1 VRERVFAA
9 MAAAGGTAGLRKAQQ
24 RLEAAENKL
33 EKAEA
38 ALEEAEESDPVDEP
52 RVAKAELGIAKAKVG
67 VAEAKVGVAEASGD
81 GVRVAEARVGVAK
94 AELGVAESKWE
105 AAPQEQKDRL
115 WTLVESAQRAVETLR
130 AAAPPHGELN
140 KDVNKNLQSML
151 ELQKKQWEEQKKQA
165 EEQKKQ
171 AEEQAEEQKERH
183 QQLLH
188 QLKREEEQSI
198 AMSNCDK
205 ATFSSLLNQL
215 SLRIVHERVEF
226 APDTDFTAFDW
237 SDAAE
242 DQQMSEC
249 LQHLKQIVSIP
260 DTLAWY
266 DVHSN
271 KHYLDSDVPVL
282 NRSLKGTT
290 DLIVA
295 EIVYA
300 DDGDDRHALALLV
313 ELKKPATLRLR
324 REECLRQT
332 YLELIAQSVY
342 AESKWKPL
350 AVLTDL
356 NDFWRIMWFQG
367 RELHV
372 AATARNFAVLF
383 LSHTLSTTDNPILQ
397 YCDGVSQRTRFVAM
411 SQRDVGAGEFASVTG
426 DVGNALLLD
435 LDLDEGERRRA
446 LNEATISNIVCANQ
460 WLKMYS

>member
-1 VRERVFAA
+1 ME
-9 MAAAGGTAGLRKAQQ
+9 AAGGTGGVCRAQERLDAAQRK
-24 RLEAAENKL
+24 LH
-33 EKAEA
+33 
-38 ALEEAEESDPVDEP
+38 EAEEADSVDEVW
-52 RVAKAELGIAKAKVG
+52 VAKAELGVAKAKVGVAEASGDAVRVAEARVG

-151 ELQKKQWEEQKKQA
+151 ELQKKQW

>member
-1 VRERVFAA
+1 MSAEVGEVVR
-9 MAAAGGTAGLRKAQQ
+9 AQQ
-24 RLEAAENKL
+24 KLEAAELKL
-33 EKAEA
+33 GAVEEELVA
-38 ALEEAEESDPVDEP
+38 AKGATPPDVQ
-52 RVAKAELGIAKAKVG
+52 R
-67 VAEAKVGVAEASGD
+67 VAEAKL
-81 GVRVAEARVGVAK
+81 GVAK
-94 AELGVAESKWE
+94 AELGVAEAKLGVAEAKWQ
-105 AAPQEQKDRL
+105 AATDGHRDRL
-115 WTLVESAQRAVETLR
+115 GGLVDTAQKSVESAQKIVDAATTAYQNALQ

-215 SLRIVHERVEF
+215 SLRIVHKRVEF
-226 APDTDFTAFDW
+226 APDTELTAFDW

-313 ELKKPATLRLR
+313 ELKKPATLRSR

-332 YLELIAQSVY
+332 YLKLIAQSVY

-383 LSHTLSTTDNPILQ
+383 LSHTLSSTDNPILQ
-397 YCDGVSQRTRFVAM
+397 YCNGVSQRTRFVAM
-411 SQRDVGAGEFASVTG
+411 SQRDVGASEFASVTG

-446 LNEATISNIVCANQ
+446 LNEATISNIVSANQ